1 MKVRTPIR
9 LTALAFL
16 ACLTGAPSAYAAT
29 TGTSFTVTATVA
41 TVCSV
46 TATDLAFGAY
56 TNLAIAATSTVSVT
70 CTSGG
75 TYTVGLDDGLHFST
89 TRRMKNAGTDYLG
102 YELYKE
108 VGHTNRWGSS
118 GGELVS
124 GVGSG
129 AAQALTVYGNLPAG
143 QGLIAGSYTDTIQ
156 VTVTY

>member
-1 MKVRTPIR
+1 MKMHTSSH
-9 LTALAFL
+9 LTALALFT
-16 ACLTGAPSAYAAT
+16 CLTGTPTAFAAT
-29 TGTSFTVTATVA
+29 TTDTFAVTASVA

-56 TNLAIAATSTVSVT
+56 ANVAIAATSTISVT

-75 TYTVGLDDGLHFST
+75 AYTVGLNDGLHFST
-89 TRRMKNAGTDYLG
+89 TRRMQNAGTDYLS

-108 VGHTNRWGSS
+108 VGHTNRWGSA

-124 GVGSG
+124 GTGTG
-129 AAQALTVYGNLPAG
+129 AAQDLTVYGDLPG
-143 QGLIAGSYTDTIQ
+143 SQGLIAGSYSDTIT